1 VDLVEAIRRVAELV
15 ERLPE
20 AYEQDAWVGVRWRIR
35 AHTIAHVRPLPAHAA
50 DAVGVTFR
58 AAVQDADLYAGLGGP
73 WFKPDWSPTVAGLV
87 LTDATD
93 WSEVAELLTD
103 SYCLMAPKKLARQ
116 LQARIAGP
124 PSALTRPR
132 LS

>member
-1 VDLVEAIRRVAELV
+1 VDLIEAIRRVAELV

-35 AHTIAHVRPLPAHAA
+35 SHTIAHVRPLPARGPG
-50 DAVGVTFR
+50 AVGVTFR
-58 AAVQDADLYAGLGGP
+58 AAAEDADLYDKLGGP
-73 WFKPDWSPTVAGLV
+73 WFKPDWSPTVGGLV
-87 LTDATD
+87 LTDDTD

-116 LQARIAGP
+116 VEAEIAASP
-124 PSALTRPR
+124 PQSR
-132 LS
+132 